1 MNLIY
6 LKESLLYK
14 KFIHNSGV
22 NLFKKSFLILLLLVT
37 ILLAYM
43 LIEPYWIETKEI
55 TIESDQIPAQFD
67 VRRLFFSQIFMPAPI
82 SARNE

>member
-1 MNLIY
+1 
-6 LKESLLYK
+6 
-14 KFIHNSGV
+14 
-22 NLFKKSFLILLLLVT
+22 
-37 ILLAYM
+37 M